1 MTESY
6 ILFVEDSRMCMME
19 TSELLR
25 DHGFNVLEAH
35 CAQEAFEALQGAE
48 FLTALVTDIDL
59 GEGPDGFEVARRAR
73 IIHPGLPVVYVSG
86 SACARHLTE
95 GVRDSEFI
103 SKPYR
108 RQRVVEAL
116 KRVMQLKAA

>member
-1 MTESY
+1 MRDSY
-6 ILFVEDSRMCMME
+6 ILFVEDSRMCMMA
-19 TSELLR
+19 TSEILR
-25 DHGFNVLEAH
+25 DHGFNVLEAS
-35 CAQEAFEALQGAE
+35 CAGEAFEALKGAE

-59 GEGPDGFEVARRAR
+59 GEGPDGFEIARRAR
-73 IIHPGLPVVYVSG
+73 ISHPGLPVVYVSA
-86 SACARHLTE
+86 SPPARHLME